1 MTYNGHA
8 LSEFIP
14 ERTAVYVTQEDQHMP
29 ELTVRETLDFSAR
42 CQGTGSHAGA
52 CTCLGQGFVCLLLRS
67 QEASAAA
74 QVCPYVR
81 FRVSHLLSWRG

>member
-1 MTYNGHA
+1 MRGRVSYNGHA

-42 CQGTGSHAGA
+42 CQGTGSHAG
-52 CTCLGQGFVCLLLRS
+52 LQ
-67 QEASAAA
+67 
-74 QVCPYVR
+74 
-81 FRVSHLLSWRG
+81 LSR

>member
-1 MTYNGHA
+1 MTYNGRE

-42 CQGTGSHAGA
+42 CQGTGSHACA
-52 CTCLGQGFVCLLLRS
+52 ALGPPSVPLGTAQSSVIQRFVINSVWPSRS
-67 QEASAAA
+67 QEA
-74 QVCPYVR
+74 Y
-81 FRVSHLLSWRG
+81 FLDFW